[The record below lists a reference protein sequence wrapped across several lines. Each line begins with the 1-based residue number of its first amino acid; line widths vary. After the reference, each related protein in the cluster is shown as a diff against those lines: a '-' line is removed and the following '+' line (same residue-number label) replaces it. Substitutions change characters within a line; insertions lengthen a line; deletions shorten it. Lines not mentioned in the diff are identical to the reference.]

1 MKLDPQ
7 RMKDAILEMTKDYKL
22 DPATVMEIVKL
33 GIKTAYKKDY
43 MPNDRKTI
51 VIVKIG
57 GDGDI
62 QVYKEIEV
70 VETVE
75 EEAKEISLEDA
86 QKMNANLQI
95 GHKFGINITPDPLD
109 FSRIA
114 SQAAVQT
121 IRQRIKEIE
130 KEKFYDNF
138 SHRQGEL
145 LRAKVLRSVGETV
158 ILDIDN
164 TAVVLMPSG
173 QIPGK
178 LYAVGEEVFVLLKK
192 IAKDGPAITLDI
204 TQSSPD
210 FIEALLK
217 KVIPELDEEK
227 VFIDKIVRIAW
238 KRTKIVVSTSDDRI
252 DPVWVFVWQKGQ
264 RINTILT
271 LLDGEKIDII
281 EYDEDGWEEA
291 LVADALKPA
300 KVESVQIMGKK
311 AVVKV
316 PEGEKSKAIG
326 KSASNIKLA
335 SELTGYLIEIK

>member
-7 RMKDAILEMTKDYKL
+7 KMKEAIMEMTKDYKL
-22 DPATVMEIVKL
+22 DPVTVMEIVKL

-43 MPNDRKTI
+43 LPSDKKAQI
-51 VIVKIG
+51 LVKIG
-57 GDGDI
+57 WDGDI
-62 QVYKEIEV
+62 QIYKEMEV
-70 VETVE
+70 VEEVE
-75 EEAKEISLEDA
+75 EDARQLTLAEA
-86 QKMNANLQI
+86 QKMNPNLQI
-95 GHKFGINITPDPLD
+95 GHKFGIHITPDELD

-178 LYAVGEEVFVLLKK
+178 LYTVGEEVFVLLRK
-192 IAKDGPAITLDI
+192 IAKDGSQITLDI
-204 TQSSPD
+204 TQSSTD

-217 KVIPELDEEK
+217 KVIPELEEEK
-227 VFIDKIVRIAW
+227 VFIDKIVRIPG
-238 KRTKIVVSTSDDRI
+238 KRTKLVVSTSDDRI
-252 DPVWVFVWQKGQ
+252 DPVGVFVGQKGA

-281 EYDEDGWEEA
+281 EYDEDGGEEK

-300 KVESVQIMGKK
+300 KVNSVQIMGKK

-316 PEGEKSKAIG
+316 PEADKSKAIG

-335 SELTGYLIEIK
+335 SELTWYMIEIK

>member
-7 RMKDAILEMTKDYKL
+7 KMKEAIMEMTKDYKL

-43 MPNDRKTI
+43 VVGDKKLQLL
-51 VIVKIG
+51 VKIG
-57 GDGDI
+57 ADGDI
-62 QVYKEIEV
+62 QIYKEMEV
-70 VETVE
+70 VEEVE
-75 EEAKEISLEDA
+75 EAEREISLKDA
-86 QKMNANLQI
+86 QKMNPNLLV
-95 GHKFGINITPDPLD
+95 GHKFGIHITPEPLD
-109 FSRIA
+109 FTRIA

-121 IRQRIKEIE
+121 IKQRIKEIE

-164 TAVVLMPSG
+164 TAVVLMPTG

-178 LYAVGEEVFVLLKK
+178 LYTVGEEVFVLLKK
-192 IAKDGPAITLDI
+192 IAKDGSAITLDI
-204 TQSSPD
+204 TQSSSD
-210 FIEALLK
+210 FIEALLR
-217 KVIPELDEEK
+217 KVIPELEEEK
-227 VFIDKIVRIAW
+227 VFIDKIVRIPG
-238 KRTKIVVSTSDDRI
+238 KRTKLVVSTSDDRI
-252 DPVWVFVWQKGQ
+252 DPVGVFVGQKGQ

-281 EYDEDGWEEA
+281 EYDEDGGEEK

-300 KVESVQIMGKK
+300 KVTSVQIMGKK

-326 KSASNIKLA
+326 RSASNIKLA
-335 SELTGYLIEIK
+335 SELTGYMIEIK

>member
-7 RMKDAILEMTKDYKL
+7 KMKDAILEMTKDYKL
-22 DPATVMEIVKL
+22 DPATVMDIVKL

-43 MPNDRKTI
+43 VSNDKKVQLLI
-51 VIVKIG
+51 KIG
-57 GDGDI
+57 AEGDI
-62 QVYKEIEV
+62 QVYKEMEV
-70 VETVE
+70 VEEVE
-75 EEAKEISLEDA
+75 DDARQLTLHDA
-86 QKMNANLQI
+86 QKMNPNLQV
-95 GHKFGINITPDPLD
+95 GHKFGINITPDDLN

-121 IRQRIKEIE
+121 IKQRIKEIE

-178 LYAVGEEVFVLLKK
+178 LYAIGEEVFVLLKK
-192 IAKDGPAITLDI
+192 IAKDGSAITLDI
-204 TQSSPD
+204 TQSSSD
-210 FIEALLK
+210 FIEALLE
-217 KVIPELDEEK
+217 KVIPELEEGR
-227 VFIDKIVRIAW
+227 VFIDKIVRIPG
-238 KRTKIVVSTSDDRI
+238 KRTKIVVSTSDERI
-252 DPVWVFVWQKGQ
+252 DPVGVFVGQKGQ

-281 EYDEDGWEEA
+281 EYDEDGGEEK

-300 KVESVQIMGKK
+300 KVTSVQIIGKK
-311 AVVKV
+311 AQVKV

-335 SELTGYLIEIK
+335 TELTGYLIEIK

>member
-7 RMKDAILEMTKDYKL
+7 KMKDAILEMTKDYKL

-43 MPNDRKTI
+43 MPNDRKTQ
-51 VIVKIG
+51 VLVKIG
-57 GDGDI
+57 GEGDI
-62 QVYKEIEV
+62 QIYKEMEV
-70 VETVE
+70 VEEVE
-75 EEAKEISLEDA
+75 EDAREISLEDA
-86 QKMNANLQI
+86 QKMNPNLQV
-95 GHKFGINITPDPLD
+95 GHKFGISITPDPLD

-178 LYAVGEEVFVLLKK
+178 LYAVGEEVFVLLRK
-192 IAKDGPAITLDI
+192 IAKDGSSITLDI
-204 TQSSPD
+204 TQASSD

-217 KVIPELDEEK
+217 KVIPELEEGK
-227 VFIDKIVRIAW
+227 VFIDKIVRIA
-238 KRTKIVVSTSDDRI
+238 
-252 DPVWVFVWQKGQ
+252 
-264 RINTILT
+264 
-271 LLDGEKIDII
+271 
-281 EYDEDGWEEA
+281 
-291 LVADALKPA
+291 
-300 KVESVQIMGKK
+300 
-311 AVVKV
+311 
-316 PEGEKSKAIG
+316 
-326 KSASNIKLA
+326 
-335 SELTGYLIEIK
+335 

>member
-7 RMKDAILEMTKDYKL
+7 KMKEAIMEMTKDYKL

-43 MPNDRKTI
+43 
-51 VIVKIG
+51 VIGDKKIQLLVKIG
-57 GDGDI
+57 ADGDI
-62 QVYKEIEV
+62 QISKEME
-70 VETVE
+70 VE
-75 EEAKEISLEDA
+75 EEVEEAEKEISLKDA
-86 QKMNANLQI
+86 QKMNPNLQV
-95 GHKFGINITPDPLD
+95 GHKFGIHITPDDLD
-109 FSRIA
+109 FTRIA

-121 IRQRIKEIE
+121 IKQRIKEIE

-164 TAVVLMPSG
+164 TAVVLMPIG

-178 LYAVGEEVFVLLKK
+178 LYTVGEEVFVLLKK
-192 IAKDGPAITLDI
+192 IAKDGSDITLDI
-204 TQSSPD
+204 TQSSSD
-210 FIEALLK
+210 FIEALLR
-217 KVIPELDEEK
+217 KVIPELEEEK
-227 VFIDKIVRIAW
+227 VFIDKIVRIPG
-238 KRTKIVVSTSDDRI
+238 KRTKLVVSTSDDRI
-252 DPVWVFVWQKGQ
+252 DPVGVFVGQKRQ

-281 EYDEDGWEEA
+281 EYDEDGGEEK

-300 KVESVQIMGKK
+300 KVTSVQIMGKK
-311 AVVKV
+311 AVVQV

-326 KSASNIKLA
+326 RSASNIKLA
-335 SELTGYLIEIK
+335 SELTGYMIEIK

>member
-7 RMKDAILEMTKDYKL
+7 KMKEAIMEMTKDYKL

-43 MPNDRKTI
+43 
-51 VIVKIG
+51 VIGDKKLQLLVKIWA
-57 GDGDI
+57 DGDI
-62 QVYKEIEV
+62 QIYKEMEV

-75 EEAKEISLEDA
+75 EPEREISLKDA
-86 QKMNANLQI
+86 QKMNPNLQV
-95 GHKFGINITPDPLD
+95 GHKFGIHITPDPLD

-121 IRQRIKEIE
+121 IKQRIKEIE

-164 TAVVLMPSG
+164 TAVVLMPTG

-178 LYAVGEEVFVLLKK
+178 LYTVGEEVFVLLKK
-192 IAKDGPAITLDI
+192 IAKDGSAITLDI
-204 TQSSPD
+204 TQSSSD
-210 FIEALLK
+210 FIEALLR
-217 KVIPELDEEK
+217 KVIPELEEEK
-227 VFIDKIVRIAW
+227 VFIDKIVRIPG
-238 KRTKIVVSTSDDRI
+238 KRTKLVVSTSDDRI
-252 DPVWVFVWQKGQ
+252 DPVGVFVGQKGQ

-281 EYDEDGWEEA
+281 EYDEDGGEEK

-300 KVESVQIMGKK
+300 KVTSVQIMGKK

-316 PEGEKSKAIG
+316 PEWEKSKAIG
-326 KSASNIKLA
+326 RSASNIKLA
-335 SELTGYLIEIK
+335 SELTGYMIEIK

>member
-7 RMKDAILEMTKDYKL
+7 KMKDAIMEMTKDYKF
-22 DPATVMEIVKL
+22 DPGSVMEIVKL

-43 MPNDRKTI
+43 MPNDKKSQI
-51 VIVKIG
+51 IVKISG
-57 GDGDI
+57 EGDI
-62 QVYKEIEV
+62 QIYKEMEV
-70 VETVE
+70 VEEVE
-75 EEAKEISLEDA
+75 EPAKEVSVEEA
-86 QKMNANLQI
+86 QKLNPNLHV
-95 GHKFGINITPDPLD
+95 GHKYWVNITPDELD

-138 SHRQGEL
+138 QHREGEL
-145 LRAKVLRSVGETV
+145 LRAKVLRAVGETV
-158 ILDIDN
+158 ILDVDN

-178 LYAVGEEVFVLLKK
+178 LYTIGEEVFVLLKK
-192 IAKDGPAITLDI
+192 ITKDAGQISLDI
-204 TQSSPD
+204 TQSSTD

-217 KVIPELDEEK
+217 KVIPELEEGK
-227 VFIDKIVRIAW
+227 VFVDKIVRIPGR
-238 KRTKIVVSTSDDRI
+238 RTKLVVSTSDERI
-252 DPVWVFVWQKGQ
+252 DPVGVFVGQKGA

-281 EYDEDGWEEA
+281 EYDEDGGEEK

-300 KVESVQIMGKK
+300 HVTSVQIMGKK
-311 AVVKV
+311 AVIKV

-326 KSASNIKLA
+326 RWASNIKLS
-335 SELTGYLIEIK
+335 SELTGYMIEIR

>member
-7 RMKDAILEMTKDYKL
+7 KMKDAILEMTKDYKL
-22 DPATVMEIVKL
+22 DPATVMDIVKL

-43 MPNDRKTI
+43 VSNDKKVQLLI
-51 VIVKIG
+51 KIG
-57 GDGDI
+57 AEGDI
-62 QVYKEIEV
+62 QVYKEMEV
-70 VETVE
+70 VEEVE
-75 EEAKEISLEDA
+75 DDARQLTLHDA
-86 QKMNANLQI
+86 QKMNPNLQV
-95 GHKFGINITPDPLD
+95 GHKFGINITPDDLN

-121 IRQRIKEIE
+121 IKQRIKEIE

-178 LYAVGEEVFVLLKK
+178 LYAIGEEVFVLLKK
-192 IAKDGPAITLDI
+192 IAKDGSAITLDI
-204 TQSSPD
+204 TQSSSD

-217 KVIPELDEEK
+217 KVIPELEEGR
-227 VFIDKIVRIAW
+227 VFIDKIVRIPG
-238 KRTKIVVSTSDDRI
+238 KRTKIVVSTSDERI
-252 DPVWVFVWQKGQ
+252 DPVGVFVGQKGQ

-281 EYDEDGWEEA
+281 EYDEDGGEEK

-300 KVESVQIMGKK
+300 KVTSVQIIGKK
-311 AVVKV
+311 AQVKV

-335 SELTGYLIEIK
+335 TELTGYLIEIK

>member
-7 RMKDAILEMTKDYKL
+7 KMKEAIMEMTKDYKL

-43 MPNDRKTI
+43 LPNDKKSQI
-51 VIVKIG
+51 IVKIG

-62 QVYKEIEV
+62 QIYKEMEV
-70 VETVE
+70 VEEVE
-75 EEAKEISLEDA
+75 EEARQISLEDA
-86 QKMNANLQI
+86 QKINVNLQV
-95 GHKFGINITPDPLD
+95 GHKFGIHITPDDLD

-130 KEKFYDNF
+130 KEKFYENF

-164 TAVVLMPSG
+164 TAVVLMPGG

-178 LYAVGEEVFVLLKK
+178 LYAVGEEVFVLLRK
-192 IAKDGPAITLDI
+192 IAKDGSQITLDI
-204 TQSSPD
+204 TQSSSD

-217 KVIPELDEEK
+217 KVIPELEEGK

-238 KRTKIVVSTSDDRI
+238 KRTKIVVSTSDERI
-252 DPVWVFVWQKGQ
+252 DPVGVFVWQKGA

-281 EYDEDGWEEA
+281 EYDEDGGEEK

-300 KVESVQIMGKK
+300 KVNSVQIMGKK

-316 PEGEKSKAIG
+316 PEWDKSKAIG

-335 SELTGYLIEIK
+335 SELTGYMIEIR

>member
-7 RMKDAILEMTKDYKL
+7 KMKDAILEMTKDYKL
-22 DPATVMEIVKL
+22 DPATVMDIVKL

-43 MPNDRKTI
+43 VSNDKKVQLLI
-51 VIVKIG
+51 KIWAE
-57 GDGDI
+57 GDI
-62 QVYKEIEV
+62 QVYKEMEV
-70 VETVE
+70 VEEVE
-75 EEAKEISLEDA
+75 DDARQLTLHDA
-86 QKMNANLQI
+86 QKMNPNLQV
-95 GHKFGINITPDPLD
+95 GHKFGINITPDDLN

-121 IRQRIKEIE
+121 IKQRIKEIE

-138 SHRQGEL
+138 SHRQWEL

-178 LYAVGEEVFVLLKK
+178 LYAIWEEVFVLLKK
-192 IAKDGPAITLDI
+192 IAKDGSAITLDI
-204 TQSSPD
+204 TQSSSD
-210 FIEALLK
+210 FIEALLE
-217 KVIPELDEEK
+217 KVIPELEEGR
-227 VFIDKIVRIAW
+227 VFIDKIVRIPG
-238 KRTKIVVSTSDDRI
+238 KRTKIVVSTSDERI
-252 DPVWVFVWQKGQ
+252 DPVWVFVGQKWQ

-281 EYDEDGWEEA
+281 EYDEDGGEEK

-300 KVESVQIMGKK
+300 KVTSVQIIGKK
-311 AVVKV
+311 AQVKV

-335 SELTGYLIEIK
+335 TELTGYLIEIK